1 MRKRLNSINIKQTSM
16 QWFAIAIAATAGSG
30 LNLHAASAPP
40 PLTNKLAGQIEEL
53 RAHFPI
59 VQHGRVG
66 YKFVAIDTGDVLA
79 ASDADT
85 FFTPASN
92 TKLYTTASALDRL
105 GADYKFRTELRTTG
119 DWKPG
124 QTHIADLQLVGGG
137 DPDLS
142 GRPMPYQVDA
152 EEGDPLRVLRL
163 LADQLYDAGIRE
175 VSGNVTAMAQR
186 YPGDLFPDGW
196 TLDDS
201 DYGYGA
207 PVSSITVND
216 SAVMLVLRPTEPGG
230 LADVELR
237 PGGSH
242 FLVSNQVTTVPGEDS
257 TIQYTRPGHRN
268 QIVLTGTI
276 GQQTDQWSEE
286 LGVDEPALWAAEC
299 FVKVLNERGISVAG
313 EPAAQYEN
321 AAEATL
327 PHDPEGSTMILAHES
342 APLSEVIKV
351 VNKVSQN
358 LHAEMLLR
366 ELAVAHGQPGTL
378 ENGRKERQAF
388 LQGAGVTPD
397 GSGFALAD
405 GSGLARQNLTTPES
419 TTRLLRYMWKRPGRE
434 VWLHSLPVG
443 GIDGSLENRFRL
455 IAGAQNVHAKT
466 GSLSHVNALSGY
478 IETRTRGW
486 LAFSIMVNGTVGPAK
501 EVRKFL
507 DQLCALFTTL

>member
-1 MRKRLNSINIKQTSM
+1 M
-16 QWFAIAIAATAGSG
+16 ATVVLLGSG
-30 LNLHAASAPP
+30 LALRATGRTGASA
-40 PLTNKLAGQIEEL
+40 TLAQNLANQIEEL
-53 RAHFPI
+53 RARFPI
-59 VQHGRVG
+59 VQHGRTG
-66 YKFVAIDTGDVLA
+66 YKFVAVDTGEVLA
-79 ASDADT
+79 ASDAGT

-119 DWKPG
+119 GWEPG
-124 QTHIADLQLVGGG
+124 QTRVADLQLVGGG

-163 LADQLYDAGIRE
+163 LADQLYDAGLRE
-175 VSGNVTAMAQR
+175 VNGNVTALARR

-201 DYGYGA
+201 DYSYGA

-216 SAVMLVLRPTEPGG
+216 STATLVLRPTERGG

-242 FLVSNQVTTVPGEDS
+242 FVVSNQVTTEPGKQS
-257 TIQYTRPGHRN
+257 KIQFTRPGHRN
-268 QIVLTGTI
+268 EIVLTGTI
-276 GQQTDQWSEE
+276 GQETDQWSEE
-286 LGVDEPALWAAEC
+286 LGVDEPALWAAEN
-299 FVKVLNERGISVAG
+299 FVKVLIERGILVAG
-313 EPAAQYEN
+313 EPAAQYESV
-321 AAEATL
+321 AEATL
-327 PHDPEGSTMILAHES
+327 PRDPEGSTMILVHES

-366 ELAVAHGQPGTL
+366 EIAVASGQPGTL
-378 ENGRKERQAF
+378 ENGLKERQAF
-388 LQGAGVTPD
+388 LQEAGVTPD

-405 GSGLARQNLTTPES
+405 GSGLARQDLTTPES
-419 TTRLLRYMWKRPGRE
+419 TTRLLRYMWTRPGRE
-434 VWLHSLPVG
+434 AWLHSLPVG
-443 GIDGSLENRFRL
+443 GIDGSLESRFRL

-486 LAFSIMVNGTVGPAK
+486 LAFSVMVNGTVGPAK

-507 DQLCALFTTL
+507 DQLCALFIAL